1 MLLNN
6 GRNVW
11 ATVLFLSAIMH
22 RKVISSFSFFL
33 PYLENQ
39 AASFPVVLGDFGC
52 DVTCQACRENSRY
65 RTRFQASSF
74 NSDSG
79 NWPGYEVGDHSLL
92 RSRNFATM
100 ATRRKDIS
108 LFSEGMLG
116 NVGICSHNRPVVLS
130 IALLNVLL
138 RKISTFLLPPGRVH

>member
-1 MLLNN
+1 MEETYGLLFCFWVQSCT
-6 GRNVW
+6 G
-11 ATVLFLSAIMH
+11 
-22 RKVISSFSFFL
+22 KSFQVFRFFL

-39 AASFPVVLGDFGC
+39 VASFPVVLGDFGC

-74 NSDSG
+74 NSDSA
-79 NWPGYEVGDHSLL
+79 NWPGYEVGDHGLL

-100 ATRRKDIS
+100 ATWRKDIS

-130 IALLNVLL
+130 NALLNVLL
-138 RKISTFLLPPGRVH
+138 KKISPFLLPPGRVH